1 MPEALMVSHILRRQ
15 QSGMTQSHR
24 RLVPNDSVRSARQ
37 GRHKLSEL
45 DPARI
50 ARHLVMFQPSEKALI
65 DVVAKA
71 RLSIPG
77 IAETDE
83 ILRVVRYNP
92 ICVLALARKS
102 KFDPEQPEAEGLIA
116 VLPLNSLG
124 LQILA
129 LDSFDATRP
138 DLRLIAKPNE
148 RPAGLY
154 MWGVYAPGPL
164 AAGMALFMEK
174 MSSPQYADINLY
186 SRPNTVAG
194 RKYNEVLGATPGIT
208 ISGIHA
214 SNVWVFPRAAAQP
227 LYDTYVPNSGKK
239 DIGITV
245 ARTFDDLMRVAAIRN
260 AVYIGEQE
268 CPYDEEYDGNDL
280 SSTHL
285 LAYVGDEPIGCL
297 RMRFFADFVKF
308 ERMAIRKE
316 FRKSR
321 ASFLLAKAG
330 LALGRKKG
338 YRRAY
343 AHSQARLVDFWGRF
357 GFRQL
362 EGSKTFIFSD
372 FEYVEIVADLEQD
385 PGAVTIGSDP
395 YVLIRPEGRWHAAGV
410 LEQSSSRPVTSPS
423 IRKEG

>member
-1 MPEALMVSHILRRQ
+1 MAQ
-15 QSGMTQSHR
+15 AQN
-24 RLVPNDSVRSARQ
+24 RLIPDERASASRY
-37 GRHKLSEL
+37 GRHRLDEM

-50 ARHLVMFQPSEKALI
+50 GRHLTMFQPDEKALA

-77 IAETDE
+77 IAAIED

-102 KFDPEQPEAEGLIA
+102 KFNPRQPEAEGLIA

-129 LDSFDATRP
+129 LDNFDATKP
-138 DLRLIAKPNE
+138 DLRLIAKPDE

-174 MSSPQYADINLY
+174 MSSPQYAGINLY
-186 SRPNTVAG
+186 SRPNTEAG
-194 RKYNEVLGATPGIT
+194 RRYNEVLGASPGTT
-208 ISGIHA
+208 IAGIYA
-214 SNVWVFPRAAAQP
+214 PNIWVFPRAAAPP
-227 LYDTYVPNSGKK
+227 LYDSYVPRSGKK

-245 ARTFDDLMRVAAIRN
+245 ARSFDDLMRVAAIRN

-268 CPYDEEYDGNDL
+268 CPYEEEYDGNDL

-285 LAYVGDEPIGCL
+285 LAYMGDEPIGCL
-297 RMRFFADFVKF
+297 RMRFFADFMKF

-316 FRKSR
+316 YRKSR
-321 ASFLLAKAG
+321 AAILLAQAG
-330 LALGRKKG
+330 IKLARKKG
-338 YRRAY
+338 YRLAY
-343 AHSQARLVDFWGRF
+343 AHSQLRLVDFWGRF
-357 GFRQL
+357 GFRPL
-362 EGSKTFIFSD
+362 EGAKNFVFSD
-372 FEYVEIVADLEQD
+372 FEYVEIVADLERD
-385 PGAVTIGSDP
+385 PEAVAIGSDP
-395 YVLIRPEGRWHAAGV
+395 YVLIRPEGRWHVRGI
-410 LEQSSSRPVTSPS
+410 LEASAPRGATNPS
-423 IRKEG
+423 VKKKSE